1 MRFTDWLGRHR
12 RSVLLL
18 AAALAFGG
26 IAAAISLPIGLFPQ
40 VSFPRVRMNIDTG
53 SQPASQMVL
62 QVTQPLEQAVRAVP
76 GVVDVTSTTSRGAAQ
91 IIIDFGWGTDM
102 TTATLG
108 VNAAVAQL
116 LPSLPASTTYSV
128 LRMDPTVFPFMAY
141 SLTSSSV
148 SQVKLQNLARYQL
161 VPLLSAVPGVARIQ
175 VQGGHTGEIE
185 VQVDPHRLAAFHLTL
200 DDVSKAITAANVLQS
215 VGRLEDHDLLYLLM
229 DNNALHK
236 LDDVQHIVLRGGP
249 GGIVRL
255 SDVATV
261 KNGTMP
267 QFFDVTAGGKEAVTV
282 LVYQQPGSSMVAIAH
297 EVAAALN
304 NFAPQI
310 PPHVTLSKWYDQS
323 TLVVAAADSVRDA
336 ILIGIVLAAGVLMF
350 FLRSWR
356 ITLLAMLIVPASLA
370 AAVLV
375 LSLLGMSFNIMT
387 LGGLAASVGLVIDD
401 VIVMIEHI
409 ARRSADS
416 VEQSSNGQDRWVLS
430 AGSEF
435 LRPLT
440 GSSAATLIVFAPLG
454 FLTGVTGA
462 FFKALSLTMASTLFA
477 SWLLTAF
484 AVPLLAGW
492 LIDFSKWHDPL
503 VENPGWLNRTHGRL
517 LERIFAMPAILA
529 VAVVMLLLAG
539 WFSYGHVQTGFM
551 PNLDEGGFVL
561 DYQTAPGTS
570 LTETERELS
579 EVEQIFYVP
588 TLRWTVF
595 QPAQA
600 LVSAAISM
608 SSIRA
613 TSSCGWS
620 RSTSVPVSPPSC
632 SGSTTRSSP
641 PCPASTSTSIS

>member
-1 MRFTDWLGRHR
+1 MAWRPYRHGGIEQLSFTDWLGRHR

-40 VSFPRVRMNIDTG
+40 VSFPRVRVIIDTG

-62 QVTQPLEQAVRAVP
+62 QVTQPLEQAVRTVP

-91 IIIDFGWGTDM
+91 MIIDFGWGTDM
-102 TTATLG
+102 MTATLG
-108 VNAAVAQL
+108 VSAAVSQL

-148 SQVKLQNLARYQL
+148 SQVKLQNLALYQL

-185 VQVDPHRLAAFHLTL
+185 VQVDPIGPAFHLTL
-200 DDVSKAITAANVLQS
+200 SDVSKAITAANVLQS

-229 DNNALHK
+229 DNNALQK
-236 LDDVQHIVLRGGP
+236 LGDVQRIVLRGGP

-261 KNGTMP
+261 KNSTMP

-297 EVAAALN
+297 DVAAALN

-310 PPHVTLSKWYDQS
+310 PPNVTLSKWYDQS
-323 TLVVAAADSVRDA
+323 TLVVAAATSVRDA
-336 ILIGIVLAAGVLMF
+336 ILIGIVLAAIVLMV

-409 ARRSADS
+409 ARRSTDHGEMPKS
-416 VEQSSNGQDRWVLS
+416 DQDRWVLR

-462 FFKALSLTMASTLFA
+462 FFKALSLTMASTLLA

-492 LIDFSKWHDPL
+492 LIDFRKWNDPMTKKS
-503 VENPGWLNRTHGRL
+503 GWLNRT
-517 LERIFAMPAILA
+517 MN
-529 VAVVMLLLAG
+529 V
-539 WFSYGHVQTGFM
+539 
-551 PNLDEGGFVL
+551 
-561 DYQTAPGTS
+561 
-570 LTETERELS
+570 
-579 EVEQIFYVP
+579 
-588 TLRWTVF
+588 
-595 QPAQA
+595 
-600 LVSAAISM
+600 
-608 SSIRA
+608 
-613 TSSCGWS
+613 C
-620 RSTSVPVSPPSC
+620 
-632 SGSTTRSSP
+632 
-641 PCPASTSTSIS
+641 